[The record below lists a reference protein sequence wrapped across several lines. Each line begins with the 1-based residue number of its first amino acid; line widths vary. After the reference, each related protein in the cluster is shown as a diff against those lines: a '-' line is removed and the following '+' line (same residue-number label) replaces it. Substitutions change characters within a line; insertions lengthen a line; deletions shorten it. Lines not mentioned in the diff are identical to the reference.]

1 MSKPTLISHA
11 LCPYV
16 QRAVIALT
24 EKGVEF
30 DKKLIDLSNKPDW
43 FLEISPTGKVPIFQ
57 NEKGVVFESSV
68 IVEYIED
75 ITEHPLHP
83 TDPFLRAQHRS
94 WMEFGSAILNSI
106 GGLYNA
112 PDKTTFGAK
121 ETTLRKQLETL
132 ETAVFDG
139 PYFSGKDFSLV
150 DAVFGPVFRYFDTF
164 EQTANLHTLAG
175 LPRITTWRAA
185 LADRPSIKNA
195 VAPDYHDALT
205 AFLLKKDSHLAKMMM
220 A

>member
-1 MSKPTLISHA
+1 MQKPTLISHA

-24 EKGVEF
+24 EKNVDFE
-30 DKKLIDLSNKPDW
+30 KKLIDLSNKPDW

-57 NEKGVVFESSV
+57 SEQGVVFESSV

-83 TDPFLRAQHRS
+83 SDPFIRAQHRS

-106 GGLYNA
+106 SGLYSA
-112 PDKTTFGAK
+112 PDKATFNTK

-132 ETAVFDG
+132 ENTVSEG
-139 PYFSGKDFSLV
+139 PYFSGNDFSLV

-164 EQTANLHTLAG
+164 EQTANLTTLNG
-175 LPRITTWRAA
+175 LPRLAKWRAA
-185 LADRPSIKNA
+185 LSNRPSVKNA
-195 VAPDYHDALT
+195 VAPDYHDALK
-205 AFLLKKDSHLAKMMM
+205 AFLLKKDSHLAKLMK